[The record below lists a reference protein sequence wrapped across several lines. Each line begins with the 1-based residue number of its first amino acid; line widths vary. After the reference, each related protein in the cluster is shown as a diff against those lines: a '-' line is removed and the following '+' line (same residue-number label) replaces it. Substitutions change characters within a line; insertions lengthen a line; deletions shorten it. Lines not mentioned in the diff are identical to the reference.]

1 MAGHPWRRACVC
13 VAPGIRVPLTIS
25 EGALE
30 LTDGS
35 DCPHTGDL
43 GNSMFCVSGDGNNR
57 GDGYT
62 GTHSYLSAGSF
73 RVAVW
78 LSVMQRFVM

>member
-1 MAGHPWRRACVC
+1 MAPRVC
-13 VAPGIRVPLTIS
+13 VLAPGIRATLTIS

-43 GNSMFCVSGDGNNR
+43 GNSMFCLSGDSNNR
-57 GDGYT
+57 SDGYP
-62 GTHSYLSAGSF
+62 GIRSYLSVGWL
-73 RVAVW
+73 RVAVS
-78 LSVMQRFVM
+78 LSIMQRFVM

>member
-1 MAGHPWRRACVC
+1 M
-13 VAPGIRVPLTIS
+13 APGARVPFTIS

-43 GNSMFCVSGDGNNR
+43 GKSMFCLSGDGNNR

-62 GTHSYLSAGSF
+62 GIHSYLSAGSLK
-73 RVAVW
+73 VAVS
-78 LSVMQRFVM
+78 LSIMQRFVM